1 MPDVIKLIY
10 TYTGYI
16 TRFCCWVDFI
26 IVKVTILEECW
37 TKLNWL
43 CFCLFLFESRS
54 PSKVS
59 IELSFFFLAT
69 STLPFAFLHI
79 FVRLFN
85 EPIESSIQPHSLVR
99 TTGLDKPGMICQLIE
114 SKDIRHMGSFDR
126 MFLILLIRENQHW
139 GTLHVRVVDDFEEF
153 FARFLETIFV
163 CTIQHENQTLKWINQ

>member
-1 MPDVIKLIY
+1 MLDEAELAM
-10 TYTGYI
+10 
-16 TRFCCWVDFI
+16 
-26 IVKVTILEECW
+26 
-37 TKLNWL
+37 
-43 CFCLFLFESRS
+43 FLFVSFWESITF
-54 PSKVS
+54 KS
-59 IELSFFFLAT
+59 IDRIVVFFFLAT
-69 STLPFAFLHI
+69 TTLPFAFLHI

-99 TTGLDKPGMICQLIE
+99 TTGLDEPGMICQLIE